1 MLFITPYSV
10 KFVTKNN
17 VFFKELAVLLIQITI
32 NQEQEDKL
40 FINNLDNTKSSTTLQ
55 ERTISINGFSIWIG
69 LIRDAI
75 TIG

>member
-17 VFFKELAVLLIQITI
+17 VFFKELAALLIQITI

-40 FINNLDNTKSSTTLQ
+40 FISNLDNIKSSTTLQ
-55 ERTISINGFSIWIG
+55 ERTASINGFSIWID

>member
-10 KFVTKNN
+10 KFVTRNN

-40 FINNLDNTKSSTTLQ
+40 FINNLDNTRSSTTLQ
-55 ERTISINGFSIWIG
+55 ERTTSINGFSIWID
-69 LIRDAI
+69 LIRDAT

>member
-10 KFVTKNN
+10 KFVTRNN

-40 FINNLDNTKSSTTLQ
+40 FINNLDNTRSSTTLQ
-55 ERTISINGFSIWIG
+55 ERTTSINGFSIWID